1 MNVSTNEV
9 ANRLKI
15 TNRAV
20 QIKCKNAGLVKI
32 GNQYQIT
39 QELAE
44 IWYSSAETKPAERN
58 EHIKP
63 TSHPKRKYTFSLVSF
78 VIAFLVL
85 VTIAVSVMFYL
96 DLNSQIVE
104 AKTTIT
110 TITSDHKIEVKQL
123 SKKLN
128 DAHDVI
134 RNQEIEIQTLKFKDS
149 LRIFKKW

>member
-20 QIKCKNAGLVKI
+20 QIKCKAAGLVKI
-32 GNQYQIT
+32 GNQYQISG
-39 QELAE
+39 ELAE
-44 IWYSSAETKPAERN
+44 IWYKAAETKPAERN
-58 EHIKP
+58 EHIKT

-78 VIAFLVL
+78 VIAFLIL
-85 VTIAVSVMFYL
+85 LTIAISVMFYL
-96 DLNSQIVE
+96 DLNSQIME
-104 AKTTIT
+104 GKNTIT
-110 TITSDHKIEVKQL
+110 TITKENKIEVKEL
-123 SKKLN
+123 YKKLN

-149 LRIFKKW
+149 LRVFKN